1 VGEAKGQ
8 AASTQGGTAAPTSA
22 SATGAKPVAKR
33 KLSYKEQRELD
44 ELPSRIEALEAE
56 QKRLSEQ
63 LAGTALYAESP
74 QRVAEVHARHGQ
86 IDEEL
91 MALLERWEALSA
103 PAR

>member
-1 VGEAKGQ
+1 M
-8 AASTQGGTAAPTSA
+8 AAATPAVAAAPR
-22 SATGAKPVAKR
+22 R

>member
-1 VGEAKGQ
+1 
-8 AASTQGGTAAPTSA
+8 
-22 SATGAKPVAKR
+22 
-33 KLSYKEQRELD
+33 
-44 ELPSRIEALEAE
+44 
-56 QKRLSEQ
+56 
-63 LAGTALYAESP
+63 AGTALYAESP